1 MLYLKLKKIPSPL
14 FSKTEGMA
22 HQEKVRLINGIN
34 MWKKKKTSGKSKVSR
49 SQSKGDPMI
58 FSIGTLEKLVY
69 KIIDPEI
76 SYFNECVFI
85 KK

>member
-1 MLYLKLKKIPSPL
+1 MHLKLKKIPSPL

-22 HQEKVRLINGIN
+22 HQEKVRLINGMN
-34 MWKKKKTSGKSKVSR
+34 MWKKKTNPSGKSKVSR

-58 FSIGTLEKLVY
+58 FSMGTLEKLVY

-76 SYFNECVFI
+76 SYFNECIFI